1 MIRRPPRS
9 TRTDTLFPYTT
20 LFRSLSRCQ
29 RFDLRRIDAAVLTG
43 LFEKVCAA
51 EGVEAE
57 AEALRL
63 IARAADGS
71 ARDGLSILDQA
82 MALATGPVTA
92 GQVRDMLGLVD
103 RERVYDLFEAVLA
116 GRIAEAL
123 DVLRMLYD
131 GEIGRAHV

>member
-71 ARDGLSILDQA
+71 ARDGLSIPDQA

-92 GQVRDMLGLVD
+92 GHVRDMLGLVD
-103 RERVYDLFEAVLA
+103 REDRKSTRLNPS
-116 GRIAEAL
+116 
-123 DVLRMLYD
+123 
-131 GEIGRAHV
+131 H